1 MRIICLHCKKVLL
14 EEDGK
19 KPVGKNRLSDCAD
32 YGESCAESK
41 KYHLRIFE
49 KYGIVISAGI
59 VSITENQKT
68 VNDLKAE
75 QIKLEGDK

>member
-1 MRIICLHCKKVLL
+1 MRIICLHCKKVLV

-41 KYHLRIFE
+41 EYHRRIFE
-49 KYGIVISAGI
+49 QYGIVISAGI
-59 VSITENQKT
+59 VGITESRET
-68 VNDLKAE
+68 V
-75 QIKLEGDK
+75 